1 MIDKKVSNTDDKV
14 SGEIK
19 ILKNKW
25 VKNRSQLYRKHNE
38 RHYQWLNKA
47 EEMVSKVEER
57 AKETLHSDINKET
70 PKYCHKTQ
78 EHGYD
83 QKDKPKNL
91 LGRRS

>member
-1 MIDKKVSNTDDKV
+1 
-14 SGEIK
+14 
-19 ILKNKW
+19 
-25 VKNRSQLYRKHNE
+25 
-38 RHYQWLNKA
+38 
-47 EEMVSKVEER
+47 MVSRVKER
-57 AKETLHSDINKET
+57 DKETLHSDINKET